1 MRTAR
6 RGLHLAAGAWVVVL
20 VTVVVGILSY
30 SFQFII
36 ACQRMNG
43 EAGTETEALEHGV
56 ALLTA
61 LLPLPAQFASL
72 HHSELPAQERHH
84 PQ

>member
-1 MRTAR
+1 M
-6 RGLHLAAGAWVVVL
+6 AAGAWVVVL

-43 EAGTETEALEHGV
+43 EAGTETEATKGHS
-56 ALLTA
+56 LLTG
-61 LLPLPAQFASL
+61 LLPIACPACFAIASRSSTA
-72 HHSELPAQERHH
+72 HSQLGQSPI
-84 PQ
+84 